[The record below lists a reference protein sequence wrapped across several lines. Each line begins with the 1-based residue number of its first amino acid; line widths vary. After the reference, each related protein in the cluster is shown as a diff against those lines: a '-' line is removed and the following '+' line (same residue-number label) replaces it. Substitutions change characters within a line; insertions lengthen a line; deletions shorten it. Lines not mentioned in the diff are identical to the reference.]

1 LTVFQTSTSQK
12 NIKKGSKNMDDCL
25 FCKIAA
31 GQIPAD
37 KVFEDDRALVFR
49 DISPQAPT
57 HLLAIP
63 KKHCASVHEIPPEEA
78 GTLLGQLMTAVCA
91 ALRKTDLDNGGYRLV
106 VNSGETAGQT
116 VPHLHVHVLG
126 GRPLS
131 WPPG

>member
-1 LTVFQTSTSQK
+1 MS
-12 NIKKGSKNMDDCL
+12 DCL

-37 KVFEDDRALVFR
+37 KVYEDDRALVFR
-49 DISPQAPT
+49 DIAPQAPT

-63 KKHCASVHEIPPEEA
+63 KTHYAAVHEIPPEEA
-78 GTLLGQLMTAVCA
+78 GTLMGGLTDAVCK
-91 ALRKTDLDNGGYRLV
+91 ALRATGLDKSGYRLV

-116 VPHLHVHVLG
+116 VNHIHIHVLG
-126 GRPLS
+126 GRELA

>member
-1 LTVFQTSTSQK
+1 
-12 NIKKGSKNMDDCL
+12 MDGCL

-37 KVFEDDRALVFR
+37 KVFEGDCALVFR

-63 KKHCASVHEIPPEEA
+63 KKHYASVHEIPPEEV
-78 GTLLGQLMTAVCA
+78 GTLLGGLMNAVSA
-91 ALRKTDLDNGGYRLV
+91 ALRVTGLDNGGYRLV

-116 VPHLHVHVLG
+116 VPHLHIHVLG
-126 GRPLS
+126 GRSLS

>member
-1 LTVFQTSTSQK
+1 MS
-12 NIKKGSKNMDDCL
+12 DCL

-37 KVFEDDRALVFR
+37 KVYEDDRALVFR

-63 KKHCASVHEIPPEEA
+63 KKHYASLHEVPPEEA
-78 GTLLGQLMTAVCA
+78 GALTDGLMSAVCK
-91 ALRKTDLDNGGYRLV
+91 ALRATGLDQSGYRLV

-116 VPHLHVHVLG
+116 VPHIHIHILG
-126 GRPLS
+126 GRELT

>member
-1 LTVFQTSTSQK
+1 MS
-12 NIKKGSKNMDDCL
+12 DCL
-25 FCKIAA
+25 FCKIAE

-37 KVFEDDRALVFR
+37 KVYEDDRALVFR

-63 KKHCASVHEIPPEEA
+63 KKHYAAVHEIPPEEA
-78 GTLLGQLMTAVCA
+78 GTLMGGLTDAVCK
-91 ALRKTDLDNGGYRLV
+91 ALRATGLDKSGYRLV

-116 VPHLHVHVLG
+116 VGHIHIHVLG
-126 GRPLS
+126 GRELA

>member
-1 LTVFQTSTSQK
+1 MS
-12 NIKKGSKNMDDCL
+12 DCL

-37 KVFEDDRALVFR
+37 KIFEDDCALVFR

-63 KKHCASVHEIPPEEA
+63 KKHYPSVHEIPPDEV
-78 GTLLGQLMTAVCA
+78 GTLLGKLMTAVTT
-91 ALRKTDLDNGGYRLV
+91 ALRKTDLDKNGYRLV
-106 VNSGETAGQT
+106 VNSGEIAGQT
-116 VPHLHVHVLG
+116 VPHLHIHVLG
-126 GRPLS
+126 GRSLA

>member
-1 LTVFQTSTSQK
+1 M
-12 NIKKGSKNMDDCL
+12 NDCL

-37 KVFEDDRALVFR
+37 KVYEDDRALVFK

-57 HLLAIP
+57 HLLAVP
-63 KKHCASVHEIPPEEA
+63 KKHYAAAHEIPPEEI
-78 GTLLGQLMTAVCA
+78 GTIFEGLMNAVCKA
-91 ALRKTDLDNGGYRLV
+91 VRATGLDKSGYRLV

-116 VPHLHVHVLG
+116 VSHLHVHVLG
-126 GRPLS
+126 GRELA